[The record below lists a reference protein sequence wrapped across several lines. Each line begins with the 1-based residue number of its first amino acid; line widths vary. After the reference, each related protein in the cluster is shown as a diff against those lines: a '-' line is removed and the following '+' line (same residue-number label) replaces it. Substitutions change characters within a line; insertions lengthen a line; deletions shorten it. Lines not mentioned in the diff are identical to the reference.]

1 MRRALARVGLLLLA
15 ALLWSGPLT
24 AQERGRGTPAG
35 RCLVPPV
42 RSLFPEP
49 ASYVYPE
56 LAAKSLRLGEGA
68 GRVQW
73 LAASWFGPMQGRLF
87 ALDCAGKLLGR
98 LEDAGFMRQ
107 LKAGPVIAGVGPT
120 VLLESTMGTGTG
132 FREDMVRV
140 IGLADGAARVLWE
153 HTSLKTD
160 AGSPATAFEE
170 KWGWKFSPDGTRVA
184 VTGARTEAGKRGRA
198 VLPKAAYCWDDGK
211 RAFGKC

>member
-1 MRRALARVGLLLLA
+1 MKRALALLLLA
-15 ALLWSGPLT
+15 ALLSSGPLA
-24 AQERGRGTPAG
+24 AQERGRGTPAM

-98 LEDAGFMRQ
+98 VEDAGFMRQ
-107 LKAGPVIAGVGPT
+107 FKPGPVIAGVGPT
-120 VLLESTMGTGTG
+120 VLLESTVGTGTG

-140 IGLADGAARVLWE
+140 VALVDGAARVLWE
-153 HTSLKTD
+153 HTALKTD
-160 AGSPATAFEE
+160 AGSPATAVEE
-170 KWGWKFSPDGTRVA
+170 KWRWKFSAD
-184 VTGARTEAGKRGRA
+184 GKRVEVAGTKTQAGMRGKPA
-198 VLPKAAYCWDDGK
+198 LPKAAYCWDDGK

>member
-1 MRRALARVGLLLLA
+1 MRRVLARVGLLLLA
-15 ALLWSGPLT
+15 ALLWSGPLA
-24 AQERGRGTPAG
+24 AQERGRGTPPG

-98 LEDAGFMRQ
+98 VEEAGFMRQ
-107 LKAGPVIAGVGPT
+107 LKPRPVIAGVGPT
-120 VLLESTMGTGTG
+120 VLLEATTSTGTG
-132 FREDMVRV
+132 FREDRVRV
-140 IGLADGAARVLWE
+140 LALVDGAVKVLWE
-153 HTSLKTD
+153 HPSLKTD
-160 AGSPATAFEE
+160 AGAPATAFEE
-170 KWGWKFSPDGTRVA
+170 KWGWTFAPDGQRVA
-184 VTGARTEAGKRGRA
+184 VTGSRSEAGKRGKPLA
-198 VLPKAAYCWDDGK
+198 KAAFCWDAG
-211 RAFGKC
+211 RGGFAACR